1 MSLVT
6 FTLTEQHLKLLKFL
20 RWSINDKGFI
30 VGTEDE
36 IEDPAPFGENNLYEA
51 IDLILN
57 GMPEDFD
64 PFNTEDI
71 KVYSDEQKAEWDKLY
86 SELPMAL
93 DIVLFN
99 GHFELNTY
107 ATQYAM
113 LTSTND
119 DLVVFQ
125 TDINSGN
132 IRVLAQTTSATTV
145 ANIRLSGI
153 TYTSV

>member
-107 ATQYAM
+107 ATQYH
-113 LTSTND
+113 S
-119 DLVVFQ
+119 
-125 TDINSGN
+125 
-132 IRVLAQTTSATTV
+132 RVWRV
-145 ANIRLSGI
+145 MK
-153 TYTSV
+153 

>member
-1 MSLVT
+1 MSLI
-6 FTLTEQHLKLLKFL
+6 TLTLTNDHLKLLKFL

-57 GMPEDFD
+57 GMPDDFD

-86 SELPMAL
+86 SELPTCL
-93 DIVLFN
+93 SIILSR
-99 GHFELNTY
+99 GSFETGFFKTKWHDVNW
-107 ATQYAM
+107 
-113 LTSTND
+113 
-119 DLVVFQ
+119 VK
-125 TDINSGN
+125 
-132 IRVLAQTTSATTV
+132 IR
-145 ANIRLSGI
+145 
-153 TYTSV
+153 